1 MSVPQRRTS
10 WPENKMHLSFR
21 LQSSIFLLWGGV
33 RTGRGRNRFIWKA
46 LECSD
51 NKSFYL
57 LFHLSSG
64 NESLDHWRRDE
75 KTPALS

>member
-1 MSVPQRRTS
+1 MYECYGDGQAGLGT
-10 WPENKMHLSFR
+10 KCTY
-21 LQSSIFLLWGGV
+21 LLECRPAFFWGGAGW
-33 RTGRGRNRFIWKA
+33 TGRGRNRFIWKA

-64 NESLDHWRRDE
+64 NEWPIPGLLE
-75 KTPALS
+75 EG